1 MWVFVMKK
9 LDELLDDAEQLIN
22 RISDIIYISES
33 KYKKKEKLFKKYPES
48 EIKLIQWDL
57 LSTVYN
63 FLNNI
68 KCSSDN
74 TNIEEYCNEN
84 VSKID
89 IENLFY
95 MNLMLD
101 LQYVAL
107 NLASEKN
114 SYLSEKLKEKIRQ
127 VYTEVSVECF
137 RNIPKVHENM
147 RKFFAIRNKG
157 LGLGL
162 SHEGFGASYIIENEI
177 DKLDKFIDSIK
188 TKVAK
193 YEKSIGIKPFTEE
206 DYNA

>member
-1 MWVFVMKK
+1 MKK
-9 LDELLDDAEQLIN
+9 IDELLDDAEKLIN
-22 RISDIIYISES
+22 RIKTIIYTCES
-33 KYKKKEKLFKKYPES
+33 RYTTKRKTQKFLEKHSES
-48 EIKLIQWDL
+48 EIKLIKWDL

-68 KCSSDN
+68 KVSADN
-74 TNIEEYCNEN
+74 ANIEDYCNEN
-84 VSKID
+84 ISRID

-101 LQYVAL
+101 LQYVAT
-107 NLASEKN
+107 NLSSEDN
-114 SYLSEKLKEKIRQ
+114 PYLSKKLKNKLFE
-127 VYTEVSVECF
+127 VYTEVSLECF
-137 RNIPKVHENM
+137 RKVPNIHKNM
-147 RKFFAIRNKG
+147 RKFFAQRNNG

-162 SHEGFGASYIIENEI
+162 SHKGFGASDILENEI
-177 DKLDKFIDSIK
+177 NKFDKFVNSMK

>member
-1 MWVFVMKK
+1 MKK

-33 KYKKKEKLFKKYPES
+33 KYKKREKLFKKYPES

-68 KCSSDN
+68 KVSADHV
-74 TNIEEYCNEN
+74 NIEDYCNEN
-84 VSKID
+84 ISRID

-101 LQYVAL
+101 LQYVAI
-107 NLASEKN
+107 NLSSEYN
-114 SYLSEKLKEKIRQ
+114 PYLSKKLKDKIRQ
-127 VYTEVSVECF
+127 VYNEVSLECF

-147 RKFFAIRNKG
+147 RKFFALRNKG

-177 DKLDKFIDSIK
+177 DKLDEFVNSMK
-188 TKVAK
+188 TKVTK
-193 YEKSIGIKPFTEE
+193 YEKEMGIKPFTVE
-206 DYNA
+206 DDCNV